1 MATSLYR
8 HNSWN
13 LLFWRN
19 SVPKDG
25 KRSVL
30 AVMIAALNFLF
41 VKNFWHILNIF
52 RAFYGNFLIWA

>member
-19 SVPKDG
+19 SVRKDG

-30 AVMIAALNFLF
+30 AVMVAALNFLF
-41 VKNFWHILNIF
+41 GKQFF
-52 RAFYGNFLIWA
+52 EYFDYF